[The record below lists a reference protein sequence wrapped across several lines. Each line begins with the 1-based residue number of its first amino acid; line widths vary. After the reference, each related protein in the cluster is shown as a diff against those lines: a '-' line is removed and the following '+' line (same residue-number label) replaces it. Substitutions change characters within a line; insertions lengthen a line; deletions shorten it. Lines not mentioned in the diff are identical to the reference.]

1 MSFVVENEIYDL
13 LAQVEIKPPLFHIV
27 KSEKDI
33 ALSPFTEDTELV
45 IKGIALD
52 LWHKSDLGLVQFH
65 KFEKNKIIKICDEMQ
80 KLILNQNQYDWQHVL
95 LIEKVNFK
103 KNSQLPS
110 EVFVSLKKDISS
122 GWILLWGIGGVQSE
136 FWASQIPPIMIN
148 LQTNSVEKA
157 CEKIS
162 DHFVSQILLGKVR
175 GSQPLITPEV
185 LSGFIKSIYKL
196 PALLDQ
202 KGLELLEVNPFVI
215 NQEGQFVPLDGVGVK
230 AAAPEKTKFVQ
241 TQNSLQKLFM
251 PKRIGIVGVSSRAE
265 SPTNIILENAKK
277 SDCEVSVIK
286 DSAELLEKP
295 VDLLVVGINPQNTF
309 KLINQLLDQNGG
321 AEYLYLVTGGIS
333 DGGDHEHLGEKILKL
348 LSERRRQNKWTPK
361 IIGPNGLGLISAPV
375 KLNTLFIP
383 NDKLAVDY
391 ASESKSNLA
400 IISQSGAFMITRLSQ
415 MPTLQP
421 KYAISIGGKM
431 DLKIS
436 DLIEMFEQDPQV
448 STVGLYV
455 EGFDQNEALQ
465 TAQKIKKSNKKFVI
479 YKGGRSA
486 LGAQAALSHTGAMM
500 TDYGLLQTT
509 FDLPNV
515 WLTDTFSEW
524 NAKLLWLKKYPHFE
538 KNSSWGFITNAGYES
553 VGSGDFAKN
562 AHHALSFEQLSAL
575 KAIIEKHQLQNL
587 VSANNPL
594 DLTPMASEQVWLECS
609 ELFFQTSMQNLFL
622 GIVPLTKRLNTSDS
636 EKYNSFIKDFAAL
649 AEKYKKNIGVVLDVG
664 DHYQDYR
671 TAFVR
676 HNIPVFNSIELA
688 LKVLL

>member
-13 LAQVEIKPPLFHIV
+13 LAQVEIKPPRYHTV
-27 KSEKDI
+27 KNEKDI
-33 ALSPFTEDTELV
+33 ELSPFAPGAELV

-52 LWHKSDLGLVQFH
+52 LWHKSDLGLVQF
-65 KFEKNKIIKICDEMQ
+65 KSFEKNNIIKICDEMQ
-80 KLILNQNQYDWQHVL
+80 RSLVNQNQYKWQHTL

-103 KNSQLPS
+103 KNSQLPT

-136 FWASQIPPIMIN
+136 FWAGQIPPISIN
-148 LQTNSVEKA
+148 LQTTSIEKA

-162 DHFVSQILLGKVR
+162 DHFTSQILLGKVR
-175 GSQPLITPEV
+175 GSQPLIDEKV
-185 LSGFIKSIYKL
+185 LFDFIKNIFKL

-202 KGLELLEVNPFVI
+202 KGLELLEINPFVI
-215 NQEGQFVPLDGVGVK
+215 NQEGQFTPLDGVGVK
-230 AAAPEKTKFVQ
+230 FLSSEKTEFGQ
-241 TQNSLQKLFM
+241 TQNTLQKLFM
-251 PKRIGIVGVSSRAE
+251 PKKIGIVGVSSRAE
-265 SPTNIILENAKK
+265 SPTNIILENALK

-295 VDLLVVGINPQNTF
+295 VDLLVVGINSQNTF

-333 DGGDHEHLGEKILKL
+333 DGSDHEHLGEKILKL

-448 STVGLYV
+448 STIGLYV

-465 TAQKIKKSNKKFVI
+465 TAQKIKKSSKKFVI

-524 NAKLLWLKKYPHFE
+524 NAKLLWLKKYPQFE

-553 VGSGDFAKN
+553 VGSGDFAKD
-562 AHHALSFEQLSAL
+562 AHLALNSEQLSAL
-575 KAIIEKHQLQNL
+575 KAIIEKHHLQSL
-587 VSANNPL
+587 VSASNPL
-594 DLTPMASEQVWLECS
+594 DLTPMASEQVWLDCA
-609 ELFFQTSMQNLFL
+609 ELFLQTSMQNLLL
-622 GIVPLTKRLNTSDS
+622 GIVPLTQRLNTSDN
-636 EKYNSFIKDFAAL
+636 EKYNSFIKALAAL
-649 AEKYKKNIGVVLDVG
+649 AEKYQKNIGVILDVG
-664 DHYQDYR
+664 EHYYNYR
-671 TAFVR
+671 SAFVS
-676 HNIPVFNSIELA
+676 HDIPVFNSIEQA
-688 LKVLL
+688 LKALL